1 MFRLIDA
8 IAENCWE
15 SGTTAV
21 RTSFD
26 EIKMDITVTYP
37 GKRIEFP
44 EEQPSVEQIR
54 DSDDGARLLAGFM
67 LRCNAD
73 RVRSGT
79 KDGKCTVHF
88 HYDH

>member
-1 MFRLIDA
+1 VFRLIDA

-44 EEQPSVEQIR
+44 EESR
-54 DSDDGARLLAGFM
+54 RSNRFAMAGLTSGAVAWI
-67 LRCNAD
+67 C
-73 RVRSGT
+73 
-79 KDGKCTVHF
+79 
-88 HYDH
+88 